1 MNISDSG
8 ILNINKPLGWTSS
21 RVVSRIKKI
30 IKNKKVGHCGTLD
43 PRAGGVLLICF
54 GKATRL
60 SSQFM
65 NLKKTYKGIMRL
77 GITTDSGD
85 LDGNITSLKKPV
97 SADLRKIE
105 AVFQKFTGTITQV
118 PPMYSAVKV
127 RGEELYKKARRG
139 EIIDRPARSVTIY
152 KLDVLAFHNA
162 EIEFRCEC
170 SKGTY
175 IRTLVEDIGK
185 HLGCGAVLASLV
197 RKAVGTYTVNNA
209 LSWENVMLMSR
220 EDLLKK
226 VS

>member
-30 IKNKKVGHCGTLD
+30 IKNKKVGHCGSLD

-60 SSQFM
+60 SSQLM
-65 NLKKTYKGIMRL
+65 DLKKTYMGIMRL
-77 GITTDSGD
+77 GITTDTGD
-85 LDGNITSLKKPV
+85 LDGKITSIKKPV
-97 SADLRKIE
+97 SVDLRKIE
-105 AVFQKFTGTITQV
+105 AVFRNFTGTITQV

-152 KLDVLAFHNA
+152 KLDLLAFHNA

-175 IRTLVEDIGK
+175 IRTLVEDIGDS
-185 HLGCGAVLASLV
+185 LGYGAVLVSLI
-197 RKAVGTYTVNNA
+197 REKVGEYSIQNS
-209 LSWENVMLMSR
+209 LSLDQIKRGQTSTN
-220 EDLLKK
+220 DIFI
-226 VS
+226 